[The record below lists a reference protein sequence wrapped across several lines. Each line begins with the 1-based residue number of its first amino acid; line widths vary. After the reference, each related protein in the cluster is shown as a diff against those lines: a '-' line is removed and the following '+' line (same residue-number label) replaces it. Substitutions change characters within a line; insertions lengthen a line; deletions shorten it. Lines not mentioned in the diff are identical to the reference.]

1 MGIGYPYTRGFGR
14 VVRFSSADSRRS
26 APPRETEVH
35 TDRNFKDDSLLS
47 GQALRAPPPRWPLTP
62 TVSKLEII

>member
-26 APPRETEVH
+26 APPRETEVRK
-35 TDRNFKDDSLLS
+35 DRNFKDNSQLS
-47 GQALRAPPPRWPLTP
+47 VAGTPRWPLTP
-62 TVSKLEII
+62 TVM